1 MKRLLS
7 VLLGSS
13 AVLAALSASA
23 AAQEYSNGGKGQQGR
38 GPAILS
44 PVDAFGLNA
53 PLQGAADGYCC
64 RKNELYTPY
73 YAPLS
78 PTPTFS
84 RWRTKFLTPYYVG
97 YCSRRH
103 VQPTSPYGCDGGCA
117 PIPPPGVE
125 LPAPGSPA
133 YTFGVY
139 TGAGTNET
147 AFWNMGGNG
156 LVPYGAPP
164 PPRSGPPDIVDMIQT
179 SRGHGGPYPFAAD
192 GASPVPVNG
201 GILPSAPPAADGK
214 AR

>member
-1 MKRLLS
+1 LT
-7 VLLGSS
+7 
-13 AVLAALSASA
+13 A

-53 PLQGAADGYCC
+53 PLQGAADGYPCC
-64 RKNELYTPY
+64 RPNELYTPY

-84 RWRTKFLTPYYVG
+84 RWRITRLTPYYPG
-97 YCSRRH
+97 YKFGKLFKAT
-103 VQPTSPYGCDGGCA
+103 PPYCFDGGGCV
-117 PIPPPGVE
+117 PVPPTGVE
-125 LPAPGSPA
+125 LPEPGSPV

-147 AFWNMGGNG
+147 AFWHMGGNG

-179 SRGHGGPYPFAAD
+179 SRGHGGPYLMPVD
-192 GASPVPVNG
+192 GAVPVPVNG
-201 GILPSAPPAADGK
+201 GMLPSVPPATDGP